1 MESTIARHVPVLL
14 KETIDALGVRPG
26 GRYVDGTLGRA
37 GHAREI
43 LARGELGRIDEDR
56 DDRHVAETLTLTNQT

>member
-1 MESTIARHVPVLL
+1 MENAMASHVPVLL

-37 GHAREI
+37 GHTREI
-43 LARGELGRIDEDR
+43 LARGGEVVGRA
-56 DDRHVAETLTLTNQT
+56 HV